1 MQIGNYSIPESP
13 HRLPELIIQIKKIYE
28 VYDRNEIKDALKNDT
43 LAKLLGYKSS
53 NNGSY
58 QRKLRAF
65 RDYGLL
71 EGKGSVKVTLRTE
84 NILYGK
90 EEDKNQALRE
100 AFLSIPLWNKL
111 FEKYGKSLPQSDFWA
126 HIKEIT
132 GCSPKEAQDKE
143 AYIKEAFA
151 KDASVISDLD
161 ILNSVNM
168 ESEQRFKT
176 REEPRQTSAVKEKGE
191 EEIATELLKAGA
203 YELAK
208 QYIDFLQKKR
218 NTNGNST
225 DLQNQDK
232 NTD

>member
-13 HRLPELIIQIKKIYE
+13 QRLPELIIKIKKIYE

-111 FEKYGKSLPQSDFWA
+111 FEKYGKSLPQNDFWA

-151 KDASVISDLD
+151 RDASVISDLD
-161 ILNSVNM
+161 IQNIVNM

-176 REEPRQTSAVKEKGE
+176 REEPRQNFAVKEKGE
-191 EEIATELLKAGA
+191 DEIATELLKAGA
-203 YELAK
+203 YDLAK

-218 NTNGNST
+218 MANGNSS
-225 DLQNQDK
+225 DSQNQDK